1 MPVKDYSETA
11 LPKPLKN
18 LHCSDN
24 MIYEIAED
32 VKKVI
37 ADKCDAYEIYIDE
50 GKLIQLDSLKDE
62 LNFAKEE
69 IEMGLGIRVIKDK
82 KQGFAFTS
90 NLDNIDA
97 TALQAIENTKL
108 TKVDENY
115 SFAEVEKV
123 SEVKNI
129 YDKKFKDLSLDESVE
144 FLKDTIAVASDSGCE
159 VTGSGF
165 SASEERSLIVNS
177 NGVSIENKGT
187 GFGLGLSV
195 TIQKDGEIAT
205 AYNSQSSR
213 FFDIDGEK
221 IANEVCDLAKS
232 SLNTKPVETGDY
244 DVVLDYYAA
253 VGLLQTFLGAF
264 NGENVMRGRSILKGK
279 IGEEIANPTLSII
292 DNPLL
297 EKGML
302 SSKCDD
308 EGSASQKTDLIKDGV
323 LNSFIY
329 DIYTANCE
337 GVKTTSNGFRGSYL
351 TTPMISPSNLE
362 FEFSERKDMSE
373 IRSGV
378 LTTSVLGAHT
388 ANPISGDFSVEASN
402 AFKIENGELTEPIT
416 KAMISGNIFEI
427 MKRVEGL
434 NTEVKQYGTFII
446 PKLLVHD
453 LRVVGQ

>member
-1 MPVKDYSETA
+1 
-11 LPKPLKN
+11 
-18 LHCSDN
+18 

-32 VKKVI
+32 VKKTLEN
-37 ADKCDAYEIYIDE
+37 KCDDYEIYLDE
-50 GKLIQLDSLKDE
+50 NKTIELDSRKDE

-69 IEMGLGIRVIKDK
+69 IELGIAVRVIKDNR
-82 KQGFAFTS
+82 QGFAFTS
-90 NLDNIDA
+90 NMDKVSE

-108 TKVDENY
+108 TKTDENY
-115 SFAEVEKV
+115 AFAEVETVPDVKKV
-123 SEVKNI
+123 
-129 YDKKFKDLSLDESVE
+129 YDNKFKDLSLDESVE
-144 FLKDTIAVASDSGCE
+144 FLKDTINMANDSGCE

-165 SASEERSLIVNS
+165 SASAGRSLIVNS
-177 NGVSIENKGT
+177 NGVSIEDKGT

-195 TIQKDGEIAT
+195 IIQKEGKIAT

-221 IANEVCDLAKS
+221 LANEVCNLAKS
-232 SLNTKPVETGDY
+232 SLDTKPVETGDY
-244 DVVLDYYAA
+244 SVVLDYYAA
-253 VGLLQTFLGAF
+253 VGLMNTFINAF
-264 NGENVMRGRSILKGK
+264 DGENIRRGRSILKDK
-279 IGEEIANPTLSII
+279 IGQEIANTNLTIT

-302 SSKCDD
+302 TCKCDG
-308 EGSASQKTDLIKDGV
+308 EGSASQKTDLIKNGK

-337 GVKTTSNGFRGSYL
+337 GVKTTSNGMRGTYL
-351 TTPMISPSNLE
+351 TTPMISPTNLE
-362 FEFSERKDMSE
+362 FKFDEMKDLSE
-373 IRSGV
+373 IDNGV

-402 AFKIENGELTEPIT
+402 AFKIENGELTDPIN

-427 MKRVEGL
+427 MKNVEGL
-434 NTEVKQYGTFII
+434 KSEIKQYGSFII
-446 PKLLVHD
+446 PKLLVHN

>member
-1 MPVKDYSETA
+1 M
-11 LPKPLKN
+11 PKPLKN

-69 IEMGLGIRVIKDK
+69 IELGLGIRVIKDK

-279 IGEEIANPTLSII
+279 ICEEIANPTLSII

-427 MKRVEGL
+427 MKSVEGL

>member
-1 MPVKDYSETA
+1 
-11 LPKPLKN
+11 
-18 LHCSDN
+18 

-32 VKKVI
+32 VKRAI
-37 ADKCDAYEIYIDE
+37 EDKCDAYEIYIDE

-69 IEMGLGIRVIKDK
+69 IEIGLAVRVIKDN

-90 NLDNIDA
+90 NMEKIDE
-97 TALQAIENTKL
+97 TALKAIDNTKL

-115 SFAEVEKV
+115 AFAEVD
-123 SEVKNI
+123 EVKDVKNV
-129 YDKKFKDLSLDESVE
+129 YDKKFGDLSLDESVE
-144 FLKDTIAVASDSGCE
+144 FLKDTINVASDTGCE

-165 SASEERSLIVNS
+165 SASEGRSLIINS
-177 NGVSIENKGT
+177 NGVSIENEGT

-195 TIQKDGEIAT
+195 IIQKEGEVAT

-213 FFDIDGEK
+213 FFDIDGAKLAED
-221 IANEVCDLAKS
+221 VCNLAKS
-232 SLNTKPVETGDY
+232 SLDTKPVETGDY

-253 VGLLQTFLGAF
+253 TGLLQTFLSAF

-279 IGEEIANPTLSII
+279 IGQEIANPKLSIV

-297 EKGML
+297 EKGMF

-308 EGSASQKTDLIKDGV
+308 EGSVSTKTDLIKNGV

-337 GVKTTSNGFRGSYL
+337 GVETTSNGLRGSYL
-351 TTPMISPSNLE
+351 TTPMISPTNLE
-362 FEFSERKDMSE
+362 FEFSEMKDLSE
-373 IRSGV
+373 IDNGV

-402 AFKIENGELTEPIT
+402 AFKIENGEVTEPIT

-427 MKRVEGL
+427 MKSVEGL
-434 NTEVKQYGTFII
+434 DTEIKQYGPFII
-446 PKLLVHD
+446 PKLLVHN

>member
-1 MPVKDYSETA
+1 
-11 LPKPLKN
+11 
-18 LHCSDN
+18 
-24 MIYEIAED
+24 MIYEIAES
-32 VKKVI
+32 VKKAVENN
-37 ADKCDAYEIYIDE
+37 CDAYEIYIDE
-50 GKLIQLDSLKDE
+50 SKTIELDSLKEE

-69 IEMGLGIRVIKDK
+69 IDLGVGIRVLKDK

-90 NLDNIDA
+90 NLDNLTQ
-97 TALQAIENTKL
+97 TAQKAIENTKL

-115 SFAEVEKV
+115 AFAEVEKV
-123 SEVKNI
+123 SEVKDV
-129 YDKKFKDLSLDESVE
+129 YDNKFNDLSLDEAVE
-144 FLKDTIAVASDSGCE
+144 FLKTTIETASDSGCE

-165 SASEERSLIVNS
+165 SASEGRSLIVNS
-177 NGVSIENKGT
+177 NGVSIEDEGT

-221 IANEVCDLAKS
+221 LANEVCDLAKS
-232 SLNTKPVETGDY
+232 SLNTKPIETNDY

-253 VGLLQTFLGAF
+253 VGLLQTYISAF
-264 NGENVMRGRSILKGK
+264 NGENVLRGRSILKDKLGS
-279 IGEEIANPTLSII
+279 EIANPTLSII

-297 EKGML
+297 DKGMYT
-302 SSKCDD
+302 SKCDG
-308 EGSASQKTDLIKDGV
+308 EGSVSRKTSLIKDGV

-329 DIYTANCE
+329 DIYNANKVGE
-337 GVKTTSNGFRGSYL
+337 KTTSNGLRGSYF
-351 TTPMISPSNLE
+351 TTPMIAPTNLE
-362 FEFSERKDMSE
+362 FEFGEMRDLSE
-373 IRSGV
+373 IKNGV

-402 AFKIENGELTEPIT
+402 AFKIENGELTDPIN

-427 MKRVEGL
+427 MKNVEGL
-434 NTEVKQYGTFII
+434 NSEIKQYGSFII

>member
-1 MPVKDYSETA
+1 
-11 LPKPLKN
+11 
-18 LHCSDN
+18 
-24 MIYEIAED
+24 MIYEIAES
-32 VKKVI
+32 VKKTVENN
-37 ADKCDAYEIYIDE
+37 CDAYEIYIDE
-50 GKLIQLDSLKDE
+50 SKTIELDSLKEE

-69 IEMGLGIRVIKDK
+69 IDLGVGIRVLKDK

-90 NLDNIDA
+90 NLDNLA
-97 TALQAIENTKL
+97 QTAQKAIENTKL

-115 SFAEVEKV
+115 AFAEVEKV
-123 SEVKNI
+123 SEVKDV
-129 YDKKFKDLSLDESVE
+129 YDNKFNDLSLDEAVE
-144 FLKDTIAVASDSGCE
+144 FLKTTIETASDSGCE

-165 SASEERSLIVNS
+165 SASEGRSLIVNS
-177 NGVSIENKGT
+177 NGVSIEDEGT

-221 IANEVCDLAKS
+221 LANEVCDLAKS
-232 SLNTKPVETGDY
+232 SLNTKPIETNDY

-253 VGLLQTFLGAF
+253 VGLLQTYISAF
-264 NGENVMRGRSILKGK
+264 NGENVLRGRSILKDK
-279 IGEEIANPTLSII
+279 LSSEIANPTLSII

-297 EKGML
+297 DKGMYT
-302 SSKCDD
+302 SKCDG
-308 EGSASQKTDLIKDGV
+308 EGSVSRKTSLIKDGV

-329 DIYTANCE
+329 DIYNANKVGE
-337 GVKTTSNGFRGSYL
+337 KTTSNGLRGSYF
-351 TTPMISPSNLE
+351 TTPMIAPTNLE
-362 FEFSERKDMSE
+362 FEFGEMRDLSE
-373 IRSGV
+373 IKNGV

-402 AFKIENGELTEPIT
+402 AFKIENGELADPIN

-427 MKRVEGL
+427 MKNVEGL
-434 NTEVKQYGTFII
+434 NSEIKQYGSFII